1 MVFLVKGELRDGA
14 VILLTEGGNPIV
26 GSFEDDGSMEVDGCC
41 FYVAINSNL
50 ISLFGR

>member
-1 MVFLVKGELRDGA
+1 MA
-14 VILLTEGGNPIV
+14 GGINPIV
-26 GSFEDDGSMEVDGCC
+26 GSFEMIEDERLMEVDGCC